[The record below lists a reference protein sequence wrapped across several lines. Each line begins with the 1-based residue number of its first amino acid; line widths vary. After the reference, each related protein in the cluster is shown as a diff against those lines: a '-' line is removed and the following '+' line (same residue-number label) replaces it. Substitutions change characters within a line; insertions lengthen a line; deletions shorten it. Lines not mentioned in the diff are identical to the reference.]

1 MTNVLAEQSILL
13 PVVSLHMGSPG
24 SSSEWWWGLTIQ
36 ILLLRQLWTL
46 DSWTCTTVL
55 TLCGFL
61 LLSKWERHSHHVY
74 IQHIQAC
81 FSVPAIIVND
91 ESKLN
96 QTKPPLSFQLHTN
109 EAYDAILGRLP
120 PISHEATAPSHT
132 SHSELSRESDHLSEC
147 CRLMFKK
154 SFFFS
159 SKKIY
164 FYVSEYFVVCM

>member
-1 MTNVLAEQSILL
+1 MYTFNTYKPAFQFQQS
-13 PVVSLHMGSPG
+13 
-24 SSSEWWWGLTIQ
+24 
-36 ILLLRQLWTL
+36 
-46 DSWTCTTVL
+46 
-55 TLCGFL
+55 
-61 LLSKWERHSHHVY
+61 
-74 IQHIQAC
+74 
-81 FSVPAIIVND
+81 IVND

-96 QTKPPLSFQLHTN
+96 QTKLPLSFQLHTN

-120 PISHEATAPSHT
+120 PISHKATALSHT

-164 FYVSEYFVVCM
+164 FYVSGLMYVSPGCIHKPEECQIPWN